1 LEQIPAGGA
10 FISDFILTEDRK
22 NAGRS
27 LASKT
32 ETTDAQQD
40 PFCRLPTELIHHVTD
55 HMDGQELIALNRASR
70 SVWHATRSTSFWKR
84 RLLREQAWL
93 WDSPFSISFWTATD
107 TQHAIDWEKLY
118 MVLEKSTGRGFG
130 TKGEMMGLANR
141 RRIWKVCG
149 EISRVYWEVWP
160 QRDELREA
168 DYLAER
174 VPVPDGNRN
183 YDDESES
190 ESDE

>member
-1 LEQIPAGGA
+1 
-10 FISDFILTEDRK
+10 
-22 NAGRS
+22 
-27 LASKT
+27 
-32 ETTDAQQD
+32 
-40 PFCRLPTELIHHVTD
+40 
-55 HMDGQELIALNRASR
+55 
-70 SVWHATRSTSFWKR
+70 
-84 RLLREQAWL
+84 
-93 WDSPFSISFWTATD
+93 
-107 TQHAIDWEKLY
+107 
-118 MVLEKSTGRGFG
+118 MVLEKSTARGFG